1 MGLITSTGIF
11 KYIPPN
17 PQITSISS
25 PTGDLGQLVSI
36 YGSDLDYV
44 DTLSFAGENLNFALT
59 NGTQQMDF
67 LVPSNPDTGVLRIGS
82 NIFEITGKN
91 NLPFLPIFVFDD
103 FDPNNGS
110 EGDTIN
116 VNGKVLTSVVSGYI
130 SAIPILNDIDYYFSG
145 DKNTFTIPMSSKSG
159 AAEIS
164 LVQDFNLNSEINDFK
179 ILNINNFD
187 YTSGKSIIVSYDIP
201 GNLSQKYYENHL
213 LSMSGFIC
221 PDFQSFKIT
230 LQSGSSAYTINIPS
244 GFSGTDYS
252 VFYNLIQTGID
263 HDDSYISDKT
273 TGSFKFNRSNIL
285 NYPADLNVLLIKSS
299 GFVFDGGLFQRSYID
314 IPANYSTETVYF
326 DRLSGVDRADNLY
339 PPFLFTSIEK
349 INNVNIGSTY
359 AAINIYNLQKNYF
372 SVAIPNATPSQTFR
386 LNYLTISNGG
396 TNLSTFVSDGNYS
409 YYKKVYLLTG
419 NADTFQEK
427 ISLQNLI
434 INDKNNLSFQI
445 PSTDYYMNGKIQLIN
460 STGISKESQNNF
472 TETPKPTAILPNS
485 GYRGSNIMIQGK
497 SFKRPVLID
506 SPYQYDSCFV
516 RFRYAD
522 NIYPPN
528 KSTFQA
534 SFRIMSKNLLS
545 GYIPLSNI
553 PTGRY
558 AIQMMSE
565 DGGLFE

>member
-25 PTGDLGQLVSI
+25 PTGNLGQVISI
-36 YGSDLDYV
+36 YGTDLDYV
-44 DTLSFAGENLNFALT
+44 DSLSFAGENLNFALV
-59 NGTQQMDF
+59 NGTQKMEF
-67 LVPSNPDTGVLRIGS
+67 LVPSNPDTGVLRIAS
-82 NIFEITGKN
+82 NNFEITGKN
-91 NLPFLPIFVFDD
+91 NSPFLPIFVFDD
-103 FDPNNGS
+103 FNPKNGA

-130 SAIPILNDIDYYFSG
+130 SAIPIINDITYYFSG
-145 DKNTFTIPMSSKSG
+145 DKNTFTIPMSQKSG
-159 AAEIS
+159 VAEIS
-164 LVQDFNLNSEINDFK
+164 LVQDINLNNEINDFK
-179 ILNINNFD
+179 ILNVNNFD
-187 YTSGKSIIVSYDIP
+187 YTSGESIVVSYDIP
-201 GNLSQKYYENHL
+201 RNLSQKYYENHL
-213 LSMSGFIC
+213 LSMSGFTSS
-221 PDFQSFKIT
+221 DFQSFKT
-230 LQSGSSAYTINIPS
+230 RLESGSSVYTINIPF
-244 GFSGTDYS
+244 GLSGTDYT

-273 TGSFKFNRSNIL
+273 TGSFNLNRSNIL

-299 GFVFDGGLFQRSYID
+299 GFVFDSGFFQKNYVD
-314 IPANYSTETVYF
+314 ILANYSTQVIYF
-326 DRLSGVDRADNLY
+326 DRLSGVDREDNLY

-349 INNVNIGSTY
+349 INGVNIGNTY
-359 AAINIYNLQKNYF
+359 ASTNIYDLQKNYF
-372 SVAIPNATPSQTFR
+372 SIATPNATAGETFR
-386 LNYLTISNGG
+386 LNYLIISNSG
-396 TNLSTFVSDGNYS
+396 TNLSTFVYDGQNS

-419 NADTFQEK
+419 NADTLQEK
-427 ISLQNLI
+427 IPLQNLT

-445 PSTDYYMNGKIQLIN
+445 PATDYYINGKIQLIN
-460 STGISKESQNNF
+460 STGISKQSESNF
-472 TETPKPTAILPNS
+472 TETPKPTAVLPNS
-485 GYRGSNIMIQGK
+485 GFRGSNIMIQGK

-522 NIYPPN
+522 NIYPAN
-528 KSTFQA
+528 RSTFEA
-534 SFRIMSKNLLS
+534 SFRIMSKDLLS

-565 DGGLFE
+565 NGGLFE

>member
-17 PQITSISS
+17 PQITSTST
-25 PTGDLGQLVSI
+25 PTGNLGQIVSI
-36 YGSDLDYV
+36 YGTDLDYV
-44 DTLSFAGENLNFALT
+44 DTLSFAGENLNFALMD
-59 NGTQQMDF
+59 GTQQMDF

-82 NIFEITGKN
+82 NNFEITGRN
-91 NLPFLPIFVFDD
+91 NLPFLPIFTFDD
-103 FDPNNGS
+103 FNPKNGS
-110 EGDTIN
+110 EGDTISI
-116 VNGKVLTSVVSGYI
+116 NGKVLTSVVSGYI

-145 DKNTFTIPMSSKSG
+145 DKNTFTIPMSTKSG
-159 AAEIS
+159 VAEIS
-164 LVQDFNLNSEINDFK
+164 LAQDINLKSEINEFK
-179 ILNINNFD
+179 ILNVNDFNLSSGRSIAIN
-187 YTSGKSIIVSYDIP
+187 YDIP

-221 PDFQSFKIT
+221 PDFQSFKT
-230 LQSGSSAYTINIPS
+230 GLQSGSLVYTINIPS

-252 VFYNLIQTGID
+252 VFYNLIQTGAD

-273 TGSFKFNRSNIL
+273 TGSFNLNRSNIL
-285 NYPADLNVLLIKSS
+285 NYPANLNVLLVKSS
-299 GFVFDGGLFQRSYID
+299 GFVFDDGFFQRSYID

-349 INNVNIGSTY
+349 ISGVNIGNTY
-359 AAINIYNLQKNYF
+359 AATNTYNLQKNYF
-372 SVAIPNATPSQTFR
+372 SIAIPNAATGQTFR
-386 LNYLTISNGG
+386 LNYLTISNSG
-396 TNLSTFVSDGNYS
+396 TNLSTFVYDGSNS

-419 NADTFQEK
+419 NADTLQEK
-427 ISLQNLI
+427 IPLQNLT
-434 INDKNNLSFQI
+434 INDKNNLSFEI
-445 PSTDYYMNGKIQLIN
+445 PSTDYYMNGKIELIN
-460 STGISKESQNNF
+460 RTGISKQSQNNF
-472 TETPKPTAILPNS
+472 TETPKPTAVLPNS
-485 GYRGSNIMIQGK
+485 GFRGSNIMIQGK

-522 NIYPPN
+522 NIYPAN
-528 KSTFQA
+528 RSTFEA
-534 SFRIMSKNLLS
+534 SFRIMSKDLLS

-565 DGGLFE
+565 AGGLFE

>member
-82 NIFEITGKN
+82 NNFEITGKN

-116 VNGKVLTSVVSGYI
+116 VNGKVLTSVISGYI

-145 DKNTFTIPMSSKSG
+145 DKNTFTIPMSTKSG
-159 AAEIS
+159 VAEIS

-187 YTSGKSIIVSYDIP
+187 YTSGKSITVNYDIP

-221 PDFQSFKIT
+221 PDFQSFKT
-230 LQSGSSAYTINIPS
+230 GLERGSSVYTINIPS
-244 GFSGTDYS
+244 GFSRADYS

-263 HDDSYISDKT
+263 HDDSYISNTT
-273 TGSFKFNRSNIL
+273 TGSFRYNRSNIL
-285 NYPADLNVLLIKSS
+285 NYPADLNVLLIRSS

-314 IPANYSTETVYF
+314 LPANYSTETVYF
-326 DRLSGVDRADNLY
+326 DRLSGVDREDNLY
-339 PPFLFTSIEK
+339 PPFLFTSIER
-349 INNVNIGSTY
+349 INNVNIGNTY

-372 SVAIPNATPSQTFR
+372 SIGIPNATPGQTFR
-386 LNYLTISNGG
+386 LNYLTISNSA
-396 TNLSTFVSDGNYS
+396 TNLSTFVYDGPNS

-419 NADTFQEK
+419 NADTLQEK
-427 ISLQNLI
+427 IPLQNLT

-460 STGISKESQNNF
+460 RTGISKQSQSNF
-472 TETPKPTAILPNS
+472 IETPKPTAILPNS
-485 GYRGSNIMIQGK
+485 GFRGSNIMIQGK

>member
-82 NIFEITGKN
+82 NNFEITGNN

-145 DKNTFTIPMSSKSG
+145 DKNTFSIPMSTKTG
-159 AAEIS
+159 VAEIS
-164 LVQDFNLNSEINDFK
+164 LAQEINLNSEINEFK
-179 ILNINNFD
+179 ILNVNNFN
-187 YTSGKSIIVSYDIP
+187 YTSGRSIVINYDIP

-221 PDFQSFKIT
+221 PDFQSFKT
-230 LQSGSSAYTINIPS
+230 GLQSGSSAYTINIPS
-244 GFSGTDYS
+244 GFSRADYS

-263 HDDSYISDKT
+263 HDDSYISNTT
-273 TGSFKFNRSNIL
+273 TGSFRYNRSNIL

-339 PPFLFTSIEK
+339 PPFLFTSIER

-359 AAINIYNLQKNYF
+359 AATNIYGLQKNYF
-372 SVAIPNATPSQTFR
+372 SIGIPNATPGQTFR
-386 LNYLTISNGG
+386 LHYLTIFNSG
-396 TNLSTFVSDGNYS
+396 TNLSTFVYDGKNS

-419 NADTFQEK
+419 NADTLQEK
-427 ISLQNLI
+427 IPLQNLT

-460 STGISKESQNNF
+460 STGISKQSQSNF
-472 TETPKPTAILPNS
+472 IETPKPTAILPNS
-485 GYRGSNIMIQGK
+485 GFRGSNIMIQGK

>member
-17 PQITSISS
+17 PQITSTST
-25 PTGDLGQLVSI
+25 PTGNLGQIVSI
-36 YGSDLDYV
+36 YGTDLDYV
-44 DTLSFAGENLNFALT
+44 DTLSFAGENLNFALMD
-59 NGTQQMDF
+59 GTQQMDF

-82 NIFEITGKN
+82 NNFEITGRN
-91 NLPFLPIFVFDD
+91 NLPFLPIFTFDD
-103 FDPNNGS
+103 FNPKNGS
-110 EGDTIN
+110 EGDTISI
-116 VNGKVLTSVVSGYI
+116 NGKVLTSVVSGYI

-145 DKNTFTIPMSSKSG
+145 DKNTFTIPMSTKSG
-159 AAEIS
+159 VAEIS
-164 LVQDFNLNSEINDFK
+164 LAQDINLNSEINEFK
-179 ILNINNFD
+179 ILNVNDFNLSSGRSIAIN
-187 YTSGKSIIVSYDIP
+187 YDIP

-221 PDFQSFKIT
+221 PDFQSFKT
-230 LQSGSSAYTINIPS
+230 GLQSGSLVYTINIPS

-252 VFYNLIQTGID
+252 VFYNLIQTGAD

-273 TGSFKFNRSNIL
+273 TGSFNLNRSNIL
-285 NYPADLNVLLIKSS
+285 NYPANLNVLLVKSS
-299 GFVFDGGLFQRSYID
+299 GFVFDDGFFQRSYID

-349 INNVNIGSTY
+349 ISGVNIGNTY
-359 AAINIYNLQKNYF
+359 AATNTYNLQKNYF
-372 SVAIPNATPSQTFR
+372 SIAIPNAATGQTFR
-386 LNYLTISNGG
+386 LNYLTISNSG
-396 TNLSTFVSDGNYS
+396 TNLSTFVYDGSNS

-419 NADTFQEK
+419 NADTLQEK
-427 ISLQNLI
+427 IPLQNLT
-434 INDKNNLSFQI
+434 INDKNNLSFEI
-445 PSTDYYMNGKIQLIN
+445 PSTDYYMNGKIELIN
-460 STGISKESQNNF
+460 RTGISKQSQNNF
-472 TETPKPTAILPNS
+472 TETPKPTAVLPNS
-485 GYRGSNIMIQGK
+485 GFRGSNIMIQGK

-522 NIYPPN
+522 NIYPAN
-528 KSTFQA
+528 RSTFEA
-534 SFRIMSKNLLS
+534 SFRIMSKDLLS

-565 DGGLFE
+565 AGGLFE